1 MFSFGRENTGLLA
14 KWWRNVDKQIL
25 FLFIFLLMLGLFF
38 SFSSTTSV
46 VSEKMNEQTYFFF
59 IKHFVF
65 VFISLF
71 LLVGISIQE
80 KSKLIKFFIY
90 LFLISIVL
98 LFLTL
103 VVGAEVKG
111 SKRWMDFPLLPIRFQ
126 PIELVKPLFIIIVA
140 RIIVLNEKTNVY
152 RRYLNSFL
160 ILLLITTILIK
171 QPDLGQALLLTSA
184 WIAMI
189 FASGF
194 NMFILFFLGLIFLGF
209 VVFLIFF
216 FQEKFGYVFLRIQ
229 TFLDPKAGDDFQSQK
244 ALDAI
249 KQGGLTGQGMG
260 EGILK
265 DKVPEAHTD
274 YIIAVI
280 SEEFGAIFVLFIV
293 IIFLFIGYKVL
304 NKVFSEQ
311 DEFLKLAL
319 VGLASL
325 LIIQTFI
332 HIGVN
337 TRLLPTTGMTLPFLS
352 YGGSSL
358 IGSSI
363 IAGIILNFT
372 RKDSNRNFKNE

>member
-1 MFSFGRENTGLLA
+1 MLNFGRENTGLLA

-25 FLFIFLLMLGLFF
+25 FLFAFLLLLGLFF
-38 SFSSTTSV
+38 SFSSTTSIM
-46 VSEKMNEQTYFFF
+46 SEKMNKETYFFF
-59 IKHFVF
+59 IKHLFFVS
-65 VFISLF
+65 VSL
-71 LLVGISIQE
+71 LLI
-80 KSKLIKFFIY
+80 
-90 LFLISIVL
+90 FLISIPEKKKLTKFL
-98 LFLTL
+98 LFLFFISILILAL
-103 VVGAEVKG
+103 VPIFGVEIKG
-111 SKRWMDFPLLPIRFQ
+111 SKRWMDFPILPLFQ
-126 PIELVKPLFIIIVA
+126 PVELVKPLFIIFVA
-140 RIIVLNEKTNVY
+140 KIIVLNEKTNIY
-152 RRYLNSFL
+152 KRYLYSFL
-160 ILLLITTILIK
+160 ALLFISIFLVY
-171 QPDLGQALLLTSA
+171 QPDLGQTFLLTLT
-184 WIAMI
+184 WITMI
-189 FASGF
+189 FVSGF
-194 NMFILFFLGLIFLGF
+194 NMAILLMLVLIFICIIA
-209 VVFLIFF
+209 FLIFF
-216 FQEKFGYVFLRIQ
+216 FPEKFGYIFLRINN
-229 TFLDPKAGDDFQSQK
+229 FLNPKMGDNFQSQK
-244 ALDAI
+244 ALEAI

-304 NKVFSEQ
+304 NKVFAGN

-319 VGLASL
+319 VGLISL

-337 TRLLPTTGMTLPFLS
+337 SRLFPTTGMTLPFLS

-372 RKDSNRNFKNE
+372 RKDSTGYFKND